1 MNDQELLKLLI
12 EDISQNKVKLQQ
24 QIAQQIIK
32 RNELEGSQNQNGI
45 NDINEII
52 TNLQNRIKSIDD
64 LLNNE
69 NNSNNN
75 SDSLFTYL
83 QKQKLIRTRYTNPEH
98 ENAKKS
104 LIQELFIDQ
113 MFGAKYQFDLK
124 HVQKWRESYKL
135 QPDKQITGNLII
147 SSSSLSFLND
157 SVQNQQN
164 RIQQFEDAL
173 ESQESSQKETDK
185 QIQMDLNDQEHKY
198 MFFYMFVPENVEM
211 RSVLVFGEFAK
222 TYKVSKDQLAT
233 CKQISQDLK
242 YHNITVNNIIH
253 DLDVVYKQYMQY
265 QVEVVYSNLQNDVS
279 PYELCIDK
287 QNIKQKYI
295 ENKLIEIDF
304 EEVGDSVDCSQ
315 MIKHQRNR
323 LTQGKPLSLS
333 NKLDNTYIQI
343 QDIQQICKHLQ
354 TNVFRVE
361 KRSQSSYMGY
371 QLFQKKTVNLL
382 LQRAKNIDTYS
393 KDKFTTVKTA
403 LFWIIN
409 YPLVMITTQCSGKSY
424 QQMLIFTLYVVLK
437 LYSDILLF
445 NPIDLEEPEKKIYK
459 TKSKTKDSCQ
469 PVEKEVK
476 QFALHSSNK
485 EGAQVLTAF
494 SKNFLAQY
502 ISFLTKLLSQ
512 CTNNHLFRVNSY
524 SLQDY
529 NTYIVALKSYS
540 TCNNTCETQKKKLE
554 ENMLFLHLAHLQ
566 NSQQLQEQMIPKVSL
581 ELNVENQL
589 CNDEILKLQKLGE
602 DVATILLDS
611 NQSYTSNASYETT
624 FAQVISFWD
633 QIDQTVI
640 NDSFDKSVLEQF
652 KIKLNNIKLG
662 QKEKPNPF
670 QFNILSQN
678 ALNELFALKY
688 TYIEKNISAA
698 SQIQT
703 ISQMVTI
710 QNIQYDYKIKFQESI
725 YYQQIISY
733 LLNNNYIVQDKV
745 IIRTSNQQSVLNDV
759 VTNLYY
765 KEDLIQ

>member
-12 EDISQNKVKLQQ
+12 EDISQNKVKLQH
-24 QIAQQIIK
+24 QIAQQISK
-32 RNELEGSQNQNGI
+32 RNELEVSQNKNGI
-45 NDINEII
+45 NEINQII
-52 TNLQNRIKSIDD
+52 TNLENKIKSIDD
-64 LLNNE
+64 LLNNDQ
-69 NNSNNN
+69 NNNN
-75 SDSLFTYL
+75 SDSLFMYL

-98 ENAKKS
+98 ENTKNS
-104 LIQELFIDQ
+104 LIKELFIDE
-113 MFGAKYQFDLK
+113 MFGEKYQFDLK
-124 HVQKWRESYKL
+124 HVQKWREGYKL

-164 RIQQFEDAL
+164 RIQQFEDAQ
-173 ESQESSQKETDK
+173 ESQESSQKETEQNLK
-185 QIQMDLNDQEHKY
+185 QDLNDQEHKY
-198 MFFYMFVPENVEM
+198 MFFYMFVPENVELK
-211 RSVLVFGEFAK
+211 SLLVFGEFAK

-233 CKQISQDLK
+233 CKQITQDLK

-265 QVEVVYSNLQNDVS
+265 QIEVVYANLQNDVS
-279 PYELCIDK
+279 PYELSIDK
-287 QNIKQKYI
+287 HNIKQKYV

-304 EEVGDSVDCSQ
+304 EEVGDTVDCSQ

-343 QDIQQICKHLQ
+343 QDIKQICKHLQ

-361 KRSQSSYMGY
+361 KRAQSSYMGY

-382 LQRAKNIDTYS
+382 LQKAKNMDISS
-393 KDKFTTVKTA
+393 KDKLTTVKTA

-409 YPLVMITTQCSGKSY
+409 YPLVMITTQCSGKAY

-445 NPIDLEEPEKKIYK
+445 NPIYLEEPEKKIFK
-459 TKSKTKDSCQ
+459 TKSKTKDSSQ

-512 CTNNHLFRVNSY
+512 CTNNHLFRANSY
-524 SLQDY
+524 SLYDY
-529 NTYIVALKSYS
+529 NTYIFTLKSYS
-540 TCNNTCETQKKKLE
+540 TCNNTCETQKQKLE
-554 ENMLFLHLAHLQ
+554 ENMLFLHLE

-581 ELNVENQL
+581 ELNIENQL
-589 CNDEILKLQKLGE
+589 CNDEIIKLQKLGE
-602 DVATILLDS
+602 DVASILLDS
-611 NQSYTSNASYETT
+611 NQSYTSNVSYETT
-624 FAQVISFWD
+624 FAQVISFWE

-640 NDSFDKSVLEQF
+640 NDSFDKTVLEQF
-652 KIKLNNIKLG
+652 KIKLHNIKLG

-670 QFNILSQN
+670 QLNILSQN

-688 TYIEKNISAA
+688 TYIEKNISVT

-710 QNIQYDYKIKFQESI
+710 QNIQYDYKIKFKEAI
-725 YYQQIISY
+725 DYQQITSY
-733 LLNNNYIVQDKV
+733 LLNNNYKVQDKV